1 MVSII
6 PMKQAVML
14 HNVMRPA
21 ISYVL
26 CMYIIV
32 LFVFVT
38 LKIGFEL
45 LKEPH
50 TNPNENFFL
59 CRPQVRREKSLV
71 HNSSDYHRQDRFKRF
86 KKHKVTRTTGSLA
99 PKVVN
104 TERWKGGWRSV
115 RKKLIG
121 FSLRFS

>member
-86 KKHKVTRTTGSLA
+86 KKHQVT
-99 PKVVN
+99 
-104 TERWKGGWRSV
+104 
-115 RKKLIG
+115 
-121 FSLRFS
+121 

>member
-45 LKEPH
+45 KEPN
-50 TNPNENFFL
+50 TNPNDNFFL
-59 CRPQVRREKSLV
+59 CRPQVRREK
-71 HNSSDYHRQDRFKRF
+71 K
-86 KKHKVTRTTGSLA
+86 
-99 PKVVN
+99 
-104 TERWKGGWRSV
+104 
-115 RKKLIG
+115 
-121 FSLRFS
+121 FST